1 VVHAQPDVATLNCT
15 RAARRFL
22 FRDFVAE
29 QTAKHEWW
37 QAVEHAIEHEGWKI
51 VLLLRLTPLVPFNLL
66 NYALACTAVR
76 FWDYTW
82 ASSVGVLPGMVR
94 RLRRLNIEDA
104 HSLLAPTSDHT
115 SIGRHTIVC
124 DLYVE
129 GCPHNTPAVLSRQA
143 FFIYLGS
150 LAQNLVDLASSKT
163 APRMDLTTTLITA
176 AVSGLM
182 ITAVAFLT
190 GSYAKRAIEQ
200 KLAGASRQMV
210 ATELQQIGNDNE
222 SEHLLPAGADRTGL
236 NARTQV
242 AREEDAV

>member
-1 VVHAQPDVATLNCT
+1 M
-15 RAARRFL
+15 
-22 FRDFVAE
+22 
-29 QTAKHEWW
+29 
-37 QAVEHAIEHEGWKI
+37 
-51 VLLLRLTPLVPFNLL
+51 
-66 NYALACTAVR
+66 
-76 FWDYTW
+76 
-82 ASSVGVLPGMVR
+82 LP
-94 RLRRLNIEDA
+94 
-104 HSLLAPTSDHT
+104 
-115 SIGRHTIVC
+115 
-124 DLYVE
+124 
-129 GCPHNTPAVLSRQA
+129 QA

-200 KLAGASRQMV
+200 KLAGANRQMV
-210 ATELQQIGNDNE
+210 ATELQPIGDDNE